1 MNQDPLNE
9 VYRFDQRPS
18 ARAERLRKEARGMP
32 PGVQQDALLRW
43 AQHIESTSALVSGN
57 VGPEL

>member
-9 VYRFDQRPS
+9 VHRFDQRPA
-18 ARAERLRKEARGMP
+18 ARVERLRKEARGMP

-43 AQHIESTSALVSGN
+43 AQQIESTSALVSGDE
-57 VGPEL
+57 GPRS